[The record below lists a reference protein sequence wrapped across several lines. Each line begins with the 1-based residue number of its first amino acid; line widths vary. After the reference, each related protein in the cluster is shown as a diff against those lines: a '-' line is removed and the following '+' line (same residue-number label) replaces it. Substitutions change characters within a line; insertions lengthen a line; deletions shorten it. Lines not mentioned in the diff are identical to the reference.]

1 MAAFITIT
9 GNLGKDIEEFSF
21 GNDGKGV
28 RFSIAVTDTIRGE
41 DTTNWYAVA
50 CFGRVAQAAQEHM
63 QAGRLTKGSQVL
75 VMGSFKP
82 RDYTTK
88 NGDERKSMDVTAS
101 SLEILR
107 WPDNRQSQQQ
117 GDQYEPEEDD
127 SLNGVPF

>member
-1 MAAFITIT
+1 MTAFITIT
-9 GNLGKDIEEFSF
+9 GNVGNDVEEFSF
-21 GNDGKGV
+21 GSDGKGV
-28 RFSIAVTDTIRGE
+28 RFDVASTDTNRGE
-41 DTTNWYAVA
+41 QTTTWYKVA

-63 QAGRLTKGSQVL
+63 QAGRLTKGSQLL

-117 GDQYEPEEDD
+117 DDQYEPEEDD
-127 SLNGVPF
+127 SLDGVPF